1 MKSLR
6 EMVQEAEDPNLNLYE
21 SRKKDATVTIGGRTV
36 DFGSDIHKTDLKKT
50 LAGLERL
57 RDCYDKGSGPRLVFA
72 SACQR
77 LRKLLKDMSP
87 QQDSQQQS
95 LQDQANTN

>member
-1 MKSLR
+1 MKSLK
-6 EMVQEAEDPNLNLYE
+6 EMVQEAEDPNLNLFE

-87 QQDSQQQS
+87 QDSQTT
-95 LQDQANTN
+95 LQDQTSTN